1 MSSIYKELDVI
12 TVVCIISITT
22 SYHIILFVVYI
33 LNTILYLGSFMTGT
47 SLLLAL
53 GRGSFKGDSSGCLA
67 QQWKKS
73 AKVL

>member
-1 MSSIYKELDVI
+1 
-12 TVVCIISITT
+12 
-22 SYHIILFVVYI
+22 
-33 LNTILYLGSFMTGT
+33 MTGT